1 MGPGFEVGVM
11 PDATQEVAQTDHDL
25 ELPGFEPRFLLQRRQ
40 RFATRDHAT
49 VPSATRVVAR

>member
-1 MGPGFEVGVM
+1 M

-25 ELPGFEPRFLLQRRQ
+25 ELPGFESRFLLQRRQ